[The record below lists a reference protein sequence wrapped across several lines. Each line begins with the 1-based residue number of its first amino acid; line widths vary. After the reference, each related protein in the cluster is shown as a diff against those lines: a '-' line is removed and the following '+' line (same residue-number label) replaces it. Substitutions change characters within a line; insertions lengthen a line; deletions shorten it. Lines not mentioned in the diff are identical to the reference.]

1 MAMVISHPELHPC
14 TCPSGAGPNRRP
26 PGSARDV
33 GRSRPHVP
41 VTERPGRVRP
51 SVFMVD
57 LFRTKSVENIG
68 EDVAGDGADPASGG
82 VGRLR
87 QQLSARHLI
96 GFGIGVV
103 IGTGIFTLTGV
114 QAKNTAGPAVVISFA
129 IAGVVALLAALCYA
143 ELASAVP
150 TAGSAYSYAYATT
163 GELLAW
169 IIGWDLFLEFAL
181 GAAVVARGWS
191 GYIGNLLDLP
201 TSVFGEDST
210 VNLGAV
216 FIVVVLTV
224 VAVLGI
230 RESARLAGA
239 LVIVKVAICVFV
251 IVAGAWYVRG
261 ANLTPFVPPGE
272 AGNESGGLHQT
283 LIQALLHINPGAF
296 GIGGVLTAAAVVF
309 FYYTGFEA
317 VA

>member
-1 MAMVISHPELHPC
+1 MVAIAMAGLPSSGC
-14 TCPSGAGPNRRP
+14 GRRCPRPAAPPHLPGAGPVKP
-26 PGSARDV
+26 
-33 GRSRPHVP
+33 
-41 VTERPGRVRP
+41 PGRVCRSSSPFDARGRDEPP
-51 SVFMVD
+51 SVFAVD
-57 LFRTKSVENIG
+57 LFRTKSVEHI
-68 EDVAGDGADPASGG
+68 GADAEGDDPQDGGAG
-82 VGRLR
+82 VGHLR
-87 QQLSARHLI
+87 KRLSARHLI

-150 TAGSAYSYAYATT
+150 AAGSAYSYAYATT

-191 GYIGNLLDLP
+191 DYLGNLLDLP
-201 TSVFGEDST
+201 TSMFGEDST

-230 RESARLAGA
+230 RESARVAGV

-251 IVAGAWYVRG
+251 IVAGAWFVRG
-261 ANLTPFVPPGE
+261 ANLTPFIPPGE
-272 AGNESGGLHQT
+272 PTDGGSGLKQT
-283 LIQALLHINPGAF
+283 LIQAAA
-296 GIGGVLTAAAVVF
+296 GIDPAAV
-309 FYYTGFEA
+309 GIRGGA
-317 VA
+317 P